1 MNNNLIVNGSSVS
14 GNDLVVTLPAV
25 EGKVHYITAIMI
37 NKVLSA
43 PVAAGTVGNFI
54 TATNLGGNFSFRNT
68 VRAGS
73 IGDDISVINL
83 QLAQPIVAKIA
94 GLATIFTIPSQA
106 NTIHNVVIFY
116 GVDYAV

>member
-1 MNNNLIVNGSSVS
+1 MNNNLIVNGVSVS
-14 GNDLVVTLPAV
+14 GTDLVVTLPAV
-25 EGKVHYITAIMI
+25 AGKVHYITAIII
-37 NKVLSA
+37 NKVLAA
-43 PVAAGTVGNFI
+43 PVATGTVGNFI

-68 VRAGS
+68 VKAGS
-73 IGDDISVINL
+73 LGDDISVINL

-94 GLATIFTIPSQA
+94 GLATTFTIPTQA

>member
-1 MNNNLIVNGSSVS
+1 MNNNLIVNGLSVS

-25 EGKVHYITAIMI
+25 GGKVHYITGIMI
-37 NKVLSA
+37 NKVLSS
-43 PVAAGTVGNFI
+43 PVATDTVGNFI

-73 IGDDISVINL
+73 LGEDITVLNL
-83 QLAQPIVAKIA
+83 QIAQPIISKVA
-94 GLATIFTIPSQA
+94 GVATTFIVPTQA

-116 GVDYAV
+116 GVDFPV